1 MTMAHWRRWWPGPI
15 YPAVLLLTVAGAA
28 AQVRP
33 TTSVPADLPSRY
45 GLLGV
50 RIETSVDTAVVIA
63 STIHN
68 SPAARAGLRAGD
80 LILAAA
86 QYRITRPKDLSRFI
100 QSLEPGT
107 EVSLLVERS
116 ADARTPQPFAVTC
129 TVTHVRDLYTSMNE
143 RETASPAH
151 DRPRHRRWLSARDS
165 MEVTALNLVQ
175 ESVEQTQAL
184 EDLRRALASEGE
196 RYGADLRLA
205 DVQLGLTHPLKLTAM
220 AEGLQQE
227 VSGARDLSQYL
238 ELAAN
243 RLDLQS
249 ERERPDSPVDV
260 STFAG
265 WPEGLRRE
273 LLVPFAR
280 ATRHVESAFSDLSEE
295 ERERLLQQVPALL
308 TEFARNRVIDDGDSS
323 ATVQHATTL
332 HLAKRVDIAGLLAA
346 AQTLASVTQAQVLK
360 RIRKAARSL
369 PGEVAAVPATF
380 DGEFLFARQSDRG
393 WILIGGKGDNV
404 YGEDAAIIVDLGGDD
419 VYLNNG
425 GGTLFVPAEG
435 AVTHQQRSPVGLLID
450 FEGDDEYIG
459 NGWGSLGAAIGGV
472 GVLIDMEGDDSYS
485 GSMLSQGAAF
495 CGVGVLLDRQGD
507 DRYNA
512 RRPAQAAAF
521 FGAGLLL
528 DEAGSDHYSA
538 AEQAQ
543 GFGGASGIGLLHDR
557 RGDDRYMADRAS
569 PSSYGSAG
577 IYQGWAQG
585 VGCGFRRSASGGIGA
600 LVDGGGDDFYQ
611 AGNFSQGTGY
621 FFGMGLLIDVDGD
634 DRYRSSRYSQGSAAH
649 QAVGCLLDLRGDD
662 DYFARQAANQG
673 AAWDAAVGI
682 LEDRDGDDEYEGGG
696 LAQGAASMNGVGI
709 LFDWNGADKYR
720 AVDGQGRG
728 GSTEYWGG
736 RDALNLGIL
745 IDSGG
750 QSDQYSGEGRRDN
763 TESATSKI
771 GLFADR

>member
-1 MTMAHWRRWWPGPI
+1 MAQWKRWWPGPGCL
-15 YPAVLLLTVAGAA
+15 AVLLLTAAGAA

-45 GLLGV
+45 GLLGM
-50 RIETSVDTAVVIA
+50 RIETSADTAVVVA
-63 STIHN
+63 STMHN
-68 SPAARAGLRAGD
+68 SPAARAGLRVGD

-86 QYRITRPKDLSRFI
+86 QYRINRPKDLSRFI
-100 QSLEPGT
+100 QSLEPGK

-116 ADARTPQPFAVTC
+116 ADPQAPQPFAVNC
-129 TVTHVRDLYTSMNE
+129 TVTHVRDLYASMNE
-143 RETASPAH
+143 RDTASPAH
-151 DRPRHRRWLSARDS
+151 DRPRHRRWLSERDS
-165 MEVTALNLVQ
+165 MEVTALSLVQ
-175 ESVEQTQAL
+175 ESVKQTQAL

-205 DVQLGLTHPLKLTAM
+205 DVQLALTHPLKLTAV
-220 AEGLQQE
+220 ADGLQQE
-227 VSGARDLSQYL
+227 VSRAGDLSQYL

-243 RLDLQS
+243 RLDLQREH
-249 ERERPDSPVDV
+249 EREPDSPLDG

-280 ATRHVESAFSDLSEE
+280 ASMHVESAFSDLSDED
-295 ERERLLQQVPALL
+295 RERLLRQVPALL
-308 TEFARNRVIDDGDSS
+308 TEFARVRVIDEGDSS
-323 ATVQHATTL
+323 ATAQHATTL
-332 HLAKRVDIAGLLAA
+332 QLAKRVDIAGLLAA
-346 AQTLASVTQAQVLK
+346 AQTLTSVTEPQALK

-369 PGEVAAVPATF
+369 SGEVAAVPATF
-380 DGEFLFARQSDRG
+380 DGEFLFARQSNHG
-393 WILIGGKGDNV
+393 WILVGGRGDNV

-425 GGTLFVPAEG
+425 GGTPFVAAQG
-435 AVTHQQRSPVGLLID
+435 GVTHQQRSPVGLLID
-450 FEGDDEYIG
+450 FDGDDEYIG
-459 NGWGSLGAAIGGV
+459 NGWASLGAAIGGV
-472 GVLIDMEGDDSYS
+472 GVLIDLEGDDSYS

-495 CGVGVLLDRQGD
+495 CGVGVLVDRQGD

-512 RRPAQAAAF
+512 RQPAQAAAF

-585 VGCGFRRSASGGIGA
+585 VGCGFRRSASGGIDA
-600 LVDGGGDDFYQ
+600 LVDGAGDDLYQ

-621 FFGMGLLIDVDGD
+621 FFGMGLLVDVDGD

-682 LEDRDGDDEYEGGG
+682 LEDRDGNDEYEGGG

-709 LFDWNGADKYR
+709 LFDWNGVDQYR

-750 QSDQYSGEGRRDN
+750 QSDHYSGEGRGDN
-763 TESATSKI
+763 TERATSKI
-771 GLFADR
+771 GLFVDR